1 MFPMSGT
8 NQKVIVII
16 MINSELR
23 KLQIGALLTFVG
35 INLRFLSGN
44 VFNALVF
51 FNILQTGDP
60 NNRYDIHAP
69 SIPDMYG
76 DAAMVVAFA
85 AAYLFSKS
93 ASGNIVS
100 HIMDYLYE
108 RRSQCFETVR
118 YLKNCIIW
126 SKRNFFLAIA
136 GFSLYMISKYPL
148 SIGLEVIYFG
158 DNTTISFILNI
169 FNGVTLLCSSLIFC
183 SVYCKYLFI
192 SKPVAMMMYTI
203 FVIRNLFDTNVYWL
217 ITSYDLHI
225 GSPFLDIFSP
235 IIIIYSVIYIITT
248 GGIQGRIFH
257 SLKKDK
263 YESARMEKDTSLNA
277 KDRSL
282 ILK

>member
-1 MFPMSGT
+1 
-8 NQKVIVII
+8 
-16 MINSELR
+16 MINSSVR
-23 KLQIGALLTFVG
+23 KLQIGALLTFIG

-51 FNILQTGDP
+51 FNILQPGNP

-69 SIPDMYG
+69 SIPDMYV
-76 DAAMVVAFA
+76 DAAMVVTFA
-85 AAYLFSKS
+85 AAYLLNKS
-93 ASGNIVS
+93 ASENIVS

-108 RRSQCFETVR
+108 RRRQRFETVR

-126 SKRNFFLAIA
+126 SKRNFFLTIA
-136 GFSLYMISKYPL
+136 GFSLYMVSKYPL

-158 DNTTISFILNI
+158 DKTMISFILNI
-169 FNGVTLLCSSLIFC
+169 FNGVTLLLSSLIFC

-192 SKPVAMMMYTI
+192 GKPVTLLMYTI

-235 IIIIYSVIYIITT
+235 IIIIYSIIYIIAT

-263 YESARMEKDTSLNA
+263 YKTTRVENDRSINV